1 MKEKLQR
8 QALIVRVALFLLQ
21 VLTTYLIPP
30 YDTSAAE
37 AYPSSGLLLDG
48 ITSIG
53 HGNWD
58 SIYFNHLAQ
67 HGYDYENFGAFFPLY
82 PAIIAGLASLLYL
95 PLQLLM
101 SYSSCVV
108 LTSILLNNSLFYV
121 NSLMLFK
128 LSRLFGLSETK
139 SYQAALLYTLNPASI
154 FLSVGYTE
162 SLFSF
167 FVILGLLIREA
178 DSQLYFLCFSLATG
192 VRSNGLS
199 LVFFILY
206 DHILNMIKSGNFL
219 IVNFVCMV
227 IQTCISIAPFFYFQS
242 HLYKLY
248 CNNTTNANGKWA
260 FFFGALMYNCI
271 GIYILHVDIFLY
283 I

>member
-1 MKEKLQR
+1 MKEEELR
-8 QALIVRVALFLLQ
+8 RHVLLVRGSLFLLQ
-21 VLTTYLIPP
+21 VLTNYLIPP
-30 YDTSAAE
+30 YDTSALE
-37 AYPSSGLLLDG
+37 AYPASGLPLDG
-48 ITSIG
+48 ITSLG

-58 SIYFNHLAQ
+58 AIYYNYLAQ

-82 PAIIAGLASLLYL
+82 PAVVAGIASVLYF

-108 LTSILLNNSLFYV
+108 LSSVLLNNTLFYI

-154 FLSVGYTE
+154 FFSVGYTE

-206 DHILNMIKSGNFL
+206 DHILTMVKSGNVL
-219 IVNFVCMV
+219 IVNLVCMV
-227 IQTCISIAPFFYFQS
+227 VQTCISVAPFFWFQG
-242 HLYKLY
+242 HLYNLY
-248 CNNTTNANGKWA
+248 CVEGNNG
-260 FFFGALMYNCI
+260 
-271 GIYILHVDIFLY
+271 
-283 I
+283 